1 MNLLSTWAGLVD
13 RMVTGRVRQ
22 VLQGTTLPP
31 LHSWWDPPG
40 EATICPNE
48 AWSCPVTNSNRNCQ
62 EYVTAVEGGRG
73 VKKRS
78 TLQLCSEWVMWLA
91 CDSWMSHETCMWLVM
106 KLTNFRLEGV
116 SHVGWN
122 RQCEVLLK
130 GKAAALGVLCIGR
143 CHCTQVLISP
153 TEMTLRHLLYC
164 FKQNPNLRCRSIKC
178 CGMSLL
184 YSV

>member
-40 EATICPNE
+40 EATICPNGT
-48 AWSCPVTNSNRNCQ
+48 WSCPVTNSNRNCQ

-91 CDSWMSHETCMWLVM
+91 CDLHVTCHEAHQLQTWRCESRGLEQAVWSASEGQSCSTGCLVH
-106 KLTNFRLEGV
+106 RL
-116 SHVGWN
+116 
-122 RQCEVLLK
+122 
-130 GKAAALGVLCIGR
+130 
-143 CHCTQVLISP
+143 
-153 TEMTLRHLLYC
+153 
-164 FKQNPNLRCRSIKC
+164 
-178 CGMSLL
+178 MSLHAGSCQPHRNDPQTPPL
-184 YSV
+184 LLQAKLEPTVHTLSIVEYPYSSV